1 MTEKKLLRQ
10 QIKDAVSRLSPQ
22 EKAETSVIIEKR
34 IESLPLFAEARTIL
48 LFYSLPDEVNTH
60 EWIAHWNGKKR
71 ILLPVVKGETLII
84 RPYSP
89 GEMKPGSFGIAEPTG
104 EDITDLSII
113 DMVIVPGV
121 GFDPKGNRL
130 GRGKG
135 FYDRLLKKLDAPFI
149 GVAYDCQIAECIPAL
164 PHDVSMSLIISKSNI
179 YWQRHTTRKTVSRS
193 INTK

>member
-1 MTEKKLLRQ
+1 M
-10 QIKDAVSRLSPQ
+10 DC
-22 EKAETSVIIEKR
+22 
-34 IESLPLFAEARTIL
+34 
-48 LFYSLPDEVNTH
+48 
-60 EWIAHWNGKKR
+60 R

-135 FYDRLLKKLDAPFI
+135 FYDRLLKRCCLRLSDRRVHSRTSAR
-149 GVAYDCQIAECIPAL
+149 CI
-164 PHDVSMSLIISKSNI
+164 HVSDN
-179 YWQRHTTRKTVSRS
+179 QQE
-193 INTK
+193 

>member
-48 LFYSLPDEVNTH
+48 L
-60 EWIAHWNGKKR
+60 GKKR

-135 FYDRLLKKLDAPFI
+135 FYDRLLKKIDAPFI

>member
-135 FYDRLLKKLDAPFI
+135 
-149 GVAYDCQIAECIPAL
+149 VAYDCQIAECIPAL

>member
-89 GEMKPGSFGIAEPTG
+89 GEMKPGSFGTCRTRKSGRDGQNGKI
-104 EDITDLSII
+104 S
-113 DMVIVPGV
+113 VIFAP
-121 GFDPKGNRL
+121 
-130 GRGKG
+130 
-135 FYDRLLKKLDAPFI
+135 LKKYAP
-149 GVAYDCQIAECIPAL
+149 
-164 PHDVSMSLIISKSNI
+164 DVLSASDGS
-179 YWQRHTTRKTVSRS
+179 
-193 INTK
+193 

>member
-71 ILLPVVKGETLII
+71 ILLPVVKGE
-84 RPYSP
+84 
-89 GEMKPGSFGIAEPTG
+89 PTG

-135 FYDRLLKKLDAPFI
+135 FYDRLLKKIDAPFI

>member
-113 DMVIVPGV
+113 DNCSRSRIRPQRQPAGA
-121 GFDPKGNRL
+121 RE
-130 GRGKG
+130 
-135 FYDRLLKKLDAPFI
+135 RLLR
-149 GVAYDCQIAECIPAL
+149 QIAKKDRCALYRCCLRLSDRRVHSRTSARCI
-164 PHDVSMSLIISKSNI
+164 HVSDN
-179 YWQRHTTRKTVSRS
+179 QQE
-193 INTK
+193 

>member
-71 ILLPVVKGETLII
+71 ILLPVV
-84 RPYSP
+84 
-89 GEMKPGSFGIAEPTG
+89 
-104 EDITDLSII
+104 SII

-135 FYDRLLKKLDAPFI
+135 FYDRLLKKIDAPFI